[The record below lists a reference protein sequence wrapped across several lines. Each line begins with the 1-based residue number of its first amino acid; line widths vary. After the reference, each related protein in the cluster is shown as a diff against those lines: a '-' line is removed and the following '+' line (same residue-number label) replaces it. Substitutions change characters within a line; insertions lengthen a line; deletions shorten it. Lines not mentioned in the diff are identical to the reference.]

1 MSYFS
6 GYDGPS
12 SMDMHGMEVGSHHG
26 SNYGPPM
33 DNLPDLGPNMDLS
46 FDHGGNMHP
55 GGHQVPHPGSQHGGS
70 ADQMAAWFDTDL

>member
-1 MSYFS
+1 
-6 GYDGPS
+6 
-12 SMDMHGMEVGSHHG
+12 MEVGSHQG

-46 FDHGGNMHP
+46 FDQGAPMHAGP
-55 GGHQVPHPGSQHGGS
+55 HPVQQHPGSQHGGS